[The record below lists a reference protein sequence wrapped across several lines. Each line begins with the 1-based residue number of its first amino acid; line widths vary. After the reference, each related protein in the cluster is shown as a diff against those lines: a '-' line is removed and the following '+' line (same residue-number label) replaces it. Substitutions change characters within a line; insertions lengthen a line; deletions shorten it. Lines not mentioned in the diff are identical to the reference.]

1 MLKPSFYVVLFLF
14 SAVVSSRQ
22 AVAQN
27 LPLDYQLPLAKIYS
41 VENGLSQV
49 TVSDIAQDKDGYI
62 WLATQ
67 SGIDRFD
74 GYDFIHYGQSDD
86 PSKGLSSAFV
96 YAIEIDPS
104 SGDLWIG
111 TLNGLNVMRA
121 KTRRFEQLELPNDFD
136 DNDKTIHSIHIDE
149 GGSIFVGTQKGLY
162 AKYAGE
168 NEFLRLSPQAEII
181 TVEDIAEHDEQLFIA
196 TSAGLYSLDKMS
208 RRFSL
213 ALLEEQNVE
222 SVFVDNQSHLWIG
235 TIGDGLYRAKLT
247 NDGFSNLVNLSVEE
261 GFTNN
266 LINDIYQV
274 RDNSIWVATTN
285 GLSIF
290 PDPNKLDFVTFFE
303 SSSNSKDTL
312 QSHIHTL
319 FSTDNGLVFLG
330 TNGNGVGVIDQN
342 KNMFKRFVLDNTQH
356 HFSIAPKE
364 NDVNWLV
371 AETGIW
377 ILNPDNSVSGPL
389 IDEARSQKTNKVMS
403 VAYDKSTRTLWIATR
418 LGLARY
424 QDGDEFIESVDLKNK
439 ELYTLE
445 LAPTG
450 VWVGTTKHGLYFYDF
465 ETQSTTMHFNTPMVI
480 DIVYSSEE
488 ELIVGTTN
496 GLFLINPQSRQV
508 RVITE
513 DKNNPNGIAHNVI
526 TWVSKVSASRYYV
539 GLHAHGLM
547 LMELDDFQTAP
558 VFTQLF
564 KDSEL
569 SASSIGAVVEDEQG
583 LLWIS
588 TERGIARGD
597 LKTQKLD
604 YFGQNDGTNESGY
617 YIGAGAK
624 NSDDKIL
631 FAGDQ
636 GLTYFYPESIS
647 KNEEMPSL
655 HITKIGKLSS
665 EDNYG
670 ASTYVDE
677 NNNFTRVTLR
687 PEDLLLTIDFA
698 ALEYG
703 SPESI
708 EYAYRLLGFDSR
720 WQYLDSRNR
729 TITYTNLDPGNYQLE
744 IKSTNRYG
752 LWSDTP
758 RFVDIQVLPPW
769 WQTPIAVL
777 LIGIL
782 VFLLLFGIFRWRTY
796 ALHKRSEELL
806 LSVKSKT
813 QALQLANERL
823 KVLTT
828 LDPLT
833 EVYNRRGFTENL
845 SREFSRYQREQVPF
859 SIILIDIDF
868 FKKVNDNYGHESG
881 DIVLKEI
888 ADVLRQ
894 STRSYDMLARWGG
907 EEFIALLPNTK
918 LPEAILLANKYR
930 ETIAEHVFAV
940 KQGETSITLT
950 AGVASIEE
958 HKSADDCISQADRL
972 LYEGKNM
979 GRNQVLPML

>member
-1 MLKPSFYVVLFLF
+1 MLKPSFYVMLFLF

-27 LPLDYQLPLAKIYS
+27 LSLDYQLPLAKSYS

-67 SGIDRFD
+67 SGVDRFD

-342 KNMFKRFVLDNTQH
+342 KN
-356 HFSIAPKE
+356 
-364 NDVNWLV
+364 
-371 AETGIW
+371 
-377 ILNPDNSVSGPL
+377 
-389 IDEARSQKTNKVMS
+389 
-403 VAYDKSTRTLWIATR
+403 
-418 LGLARY
+418 
-424 QDGDEFIESVDLKNK
+424 
-439 ELYTLE
+439 
-445 LAPTG
+445 
-450 VWVGTTKHGLYFYDF
+450 
-465 ETQSTTMHFNTPMVI
+465 
-480 DIVYSSEE
+480 
-488 ELIVGTTN
+488 
-496 GLFLINPQSRQV
+496 
-508 RVITE
+508 
-513 DKNNPNGIAHNVI
+513 
-526 TWVSKVSASRYYV
+526 
-539 GLHAHGLM
+539 
-547 LMELDDFQTAP
+547 
-558 VFTQLF
+558 
-564 KDSEL
+564 
-569 SASSIGAVVEDEQG
+569 
-583 LLWIS
+583 
-588 TERGIARGD
+588 
-597 LKTQKLD
+597 
-604 YFGQNDGTNESGY
+604 
-617 YIGAGAK
+617 
-624 NSDDKIL
+624 
-631 FAGDQ
+631 
-636 GLTYFYPESIS
+636 
-647 KNEEMPSL
+647 
-655 HITKIGKLSS
+655 
-665 EDNYG
+665 
-670 ASTYVDE
+670 
-677 NNNFTRVTLR
+677 
-687 PEDLLLTIDFA
+687 
-698 ALEYG
+698 
-703 SPESI
+703 
-708 EYAYRLLGFDSR
+708 
-720 WQYLDSRNR
+720 
-729 TITYTNLDPGNYQLE
+729 
-744 IKSTNRYG
+744 
-752 LWSDTP
+752 
-758 RFVDIQVLPPW
+758 
-769 WQTPIAVL
+769 
-777 LIGIL
+777 
-782 VFLLLFGIFRWRTY
+782 
-796 ALHKRSEELL
+796 
-806 LSVKSKT
+806 
-813 QALQLANERL
+813 
-823 KVLTT
+823 
-828 LDPLT
+828 
-833 EVYNRRGFTENL
+833 
-845 SREFSRYQREQVPF
+845 
-859 SIILIDIDF
+859 
-868 FKKVNDNYGHESG
+868 
-881 DIVLKEI
+881 
-888 ADVLRQ
+888 
-894 STRSYDMLARWGG
+894 
-907 EEFIALLPNTK
+907 
-918 LPEAILLANKYR
+918 
-930 ETIAEHVFAV
+930 
-940 KQGETSITLT
+940 
-950 AGVASIEE
+950 
-958 HKSADDCISQADRL
+958 
-972 LYEGKNM
+972 
-979 GRNQVLPML
+979 